1 MIVTVSGFIGSGKDT
16 VSEYLQSIYGFQ
28 QISFAG
34 ALKDA
39 VSAIFG
45 WDREMLEGK
54 TVESRYWRETKDIW
68 WSERLGMNITPRWIL
83 QYWGTEVCRQGFHDD
98 IWIASV
104 ENRIRNNA
112 RNVVISDARFP
123 NELATIK
130 KLGGKSLMVVRGK
143 NPDWYDLAIKANQ
156 GDSHARAEIATIVH
170 SSEWSWVGYDF
181 DHIIDNNSDL
191 ASLYAQVDRLINDRV
206 LMDHQSR

>member
-1 MIVTVSGFIGSGKDT
+1 MIVTISGFIGSGKDT
-16 VSEYLQSIYGFQ
+16 VSEYLQKTHNFK

-34 ALKDA
+34 SLKDA
-39 VSAIFG
+39 VSAVFG

-54 TVESRYWRETKDIW
+54 TVESRFWRETRDIW

-104 ENRIRNNA
+104 ENRIRNNTGP
-112 RNVVISDARFP
+112 VVISDARFP

-130 KLGGKSLMVVRGK
+130 NLGGKSLRVVRGE
-143 NPDWYDLAIKANQ
+143 NPEWYDLAIKANQ
-156 GDSHARAEIATIVH
+156 GDSHARAEISTKVH
-170 SSEWSWVGYDF
+170 SSEWSWVGHDF
-181 DHIIDNNSDL
+181 DYVIDNNSTL
-191 ASLYAQVDRLINDRV
+191 ENLYHQINQIIKSQV
-206 LMDHQSR
+206 